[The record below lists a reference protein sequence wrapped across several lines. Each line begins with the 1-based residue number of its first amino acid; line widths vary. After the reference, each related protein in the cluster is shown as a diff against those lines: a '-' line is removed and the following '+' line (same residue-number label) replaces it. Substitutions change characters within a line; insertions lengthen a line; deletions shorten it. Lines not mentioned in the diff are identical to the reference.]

1 MRAMKSPTALD
12 HAHVAAEVVC
22 TIYAQRLAALAPNF
36 VFVFDECT
44 SIEHLFPDGEGS
56 PLVQVMDCLSP
67 HDFLVRFAVDQSP
80 DSGRCSLGGLESNDA
95 SKSRREAL
103 LAALLLPA
111 LRADPGESLRGTNSR
126 KRFVSKNSS
135 PLEDLCVVYCVVY

>member
-1 MRAMKSPTALD
+1 
-12 HAHVAAEVVC
+12 VC

-67 HDFLVRFAVDQSP
+67 HDLWFVLLST
-80 DSGRCSLGGLESNDA
+80 
-95 SKSRREAL
+95 SRRI
-103 LAALLLPA
+103 AAGVPSMDSKATTPQRAAEKPSLP
-111 LRADPGESLRGTNSR
+111 PC
-126 KRFVSKNSS
+126 F
-135 PLEDLCVVYCVVY
+135 